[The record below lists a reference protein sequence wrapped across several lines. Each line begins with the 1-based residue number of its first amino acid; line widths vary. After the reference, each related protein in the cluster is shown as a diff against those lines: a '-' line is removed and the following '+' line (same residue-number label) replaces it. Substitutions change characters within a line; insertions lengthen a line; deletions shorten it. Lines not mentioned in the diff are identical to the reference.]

1 MTEMPE
7 TVTLDWIGRT
17 LLNMREEQK
26 ALSERVS
33 RFEADTSRRFDEVRR
48 DALELKERFTRFEVA
63 QIRLEDRMRSVDDGV
78 REAIRLIRLEV
89 ERR

>member
-1 MTEMPE
+1 MTGMPE

-17 LLNMREEQK
+17 LLSMREEQK

-33 RFEADTSRRFDEVRR
+33 RFEADTSRRFEEARR
-48 DALELKERFTRFEVA
+48 DTLDLKERFTRFEVA